1 MKTARIAKVKFR
13 DASTTRGRG
22 AGVWREYTYLL
33 PESATDVQVG
43 DTIIVPVGDYGLTR
57 RAQVI
62 EIDDLNYKYA
72 IGKVQTF

>member
-13 DASTTRGRG
+13 DQSTTRGRG

-33 PESATDVQVG
+33 PESATDVEVG

-57 RAQVI
+57 RATVI

-72 IGKVQTF
+72 IGKVTSF